1 MQGPI
6 VPVAPLRALRAFAGY
21 PCGHC
26 SCAPI
31 QNCLKLHKKH
41 VEWDLS
47 YHDWIRGWDT
57 NAQQHEHSILGNQV
71 RIHLPWKSN
80 RSIVS
85 PGLVGSSVGTSILRP
100 LKSMM
105 HRCQTRRAKA
115 EQQHQ
120 YDPTNFRHASLSKLL
135 LKLNCLVE
143 HLMIER
149 GLPAPVLSIARVT
162 RLARHFIFRQKCTSV
177 CSKVLLECRNQY
189 ILFLDSY
196 PLHLLEQTTESQLR
210 LRQT

>member
-41 VEWDLS
+41 VKRDLS

-71 RIHLPWKSN
+71 QIHLPWKSN
-80 RSIVS
+80 RSIAS
-85 PGLVGSSVGTSILRP
+85 HGLVGLSVGTSILRP
-100 LKSMM
+100 LKSMT

-135 LKLNCLVE
+135 LILMKLNCLVE
-143 HLMIER
+143 HLYDRER
-149 GLPAPVLSIARVT
+149 TPSPGAIHSKSDKTGPAFHI
-162 RLARHFIFRQKCTSV
+162 
-177 CSKVLLECRNQY
+177 
-189 ILFLDSY
+189 
-196 PLHLLEQTTESQLR
+196 QTEIYNS
-210 LRQT
+210 